1 MPISGL
7 PSIQG
12 GPGGSAGPSRADQSS
27 NSSQDIGAATGLGSG
42 GGSRGFVNN
51 VAFPGATLSS
61 SAPIEG
67 LSTSIFDDWK
77 TWAAGA
83 ALLLIFLLVLRRPA

>member
-1 MPISGL
+1 MITGL
-7 PSIQG
+7 PSLQG
-12 GPGGSAGPSRADQSS
+12 GAGGSAGPSRADQSS

-83 ALLLIFLLVLRRPA
+83 ALLLIIFIVLRRPA